1 MPAADL
7 FTNAEFASYLR
18 EPDPGVDNSSTDVV
32 RRLAAGWLKSAT
44 GLADFTAPVDDQ
56 LFGWALELAAIAYR
70 NPDGLAS
77 ESIDDYQA
85 SWDRA
90 RRKDILEA
98 ARRTYSGAGQPLFE
112 FPEPDWHWTVT
123 PVSATPG

>member
-1 MPAADL
+1 VPAADL
-7 FTNAEFASYLR
+7 FTNAEFASYLH

-44 GLADFTAPVDDQ
+44 GLTDFTAPVDDQ

-85 SWDRA
+85 TRDRSL
-90 RRKDILEA
+90 RKEILDA
-98 ARRTYSGAGQPLFE
+98 ARRAYSGAGQPSYS
-112 FPEPDWHWTVT
+112 FPDPDWHWAVVPTT
-123 PVSATPG
+123 SNA